1 MKQNRWEERLEQH
14 LADYRKEPSR
24 DLWAGIEDALDKE
37 ARPQVRFVMLRRWMA
52 AAAIAGVVVGGSWL
66 YLHQE
71 QSSITSHQ
79 PDQMEALTQVRST
92 TDVLVVDSIPER
104 LVQTER
110 VIKPVA
116 QQSTETN
123 HCAEIPHTDKAY
135 EGQAVETKQPEPD
148 LTPES
153 SSPNPSVVTESYEYP
168 LPRAFGRATRN
179 HRSHLLAVNVYASG
193 GMSSWENR
201 NGVLMSPS
209 MLQGFAMSRGRNSDS
224 SVYLVGYEER
234 QSHDQPISFGL
245 SFSHPLTDRLS
256 IGTGIVYTKLY
267 SEFLSI
273 IQDNRICR
281 QQTLHYVGI
290 PLNIQYTLWQWRG
303 LNVYFSAGGQVDW
316 NVKAKS
322 DTDGIDQGM
331 NKDRMQW
338 SVGGSLG
345 VEYDILPRFGLYAEP
360 GIRYYFDNGS
370 NITNFFKDKPTD
382 FHLELGLRFK
392 WL

>member
-24 DLWAGIEDALDKE
+24 DLWAGIEEALDKE
-37 ARPQVRFVMLRRWMA
+37 VRPQARIVMLRRWMV
-52 AAAIAGVVVGGSWL
+52 AAAIVGVLAGGTWL
-66 YLHQE
+66 YFRQE
-71 QSSITSHQ
+71 QSSVTSHQ
-79 PDQMEALTQVRST
+79 PDQTEALTQVKGT
-92 TDVLVVDSIPER
+92 KDIPVVDSIPES
-104 LVQTER
+104 LAQTER
-110 VIKPVA
+110 VITPVA
-116 QQSTETN
+116 QQSTETALY
-123 HCAEIPHTDKAY
+123 AESPHTEKSY
-135 EGQAVETKQPEPD
+135 EGKDTETKQSEPD
-148 LTPES
+148 LTPEA
-153 SSPNPSVVTESYEYP
+153 SSPDPSVIPDSYEYP

-179 HRSHLLAVNVYASG
+179 HRSHLLAMNVFASG

-224 SVYLVGYEER
+224 PVYLVGYEER
-234 QSHDQPISFGL
+234 QSHNQPISFGL
-245 SFSHPLTDRLS
+245 SFSYPLTDRLA

-273 IQDNRICR
+273 IQDYQICR

-303 LNVYFSAGGQVDW
+303 LNVYLSAGGQVDW
-316 NVKAKS
+316 NVEAKS
-322 DTDGIDQGM
+322 NTDGIELVM
-331 NKDRMQW
+331 SKDRIQW

-345 VEYDILPRFGLYAEP
+345 VEYDILPHFGLYAEP
-360 GIRYYFDNGS
+360 GIRHYFDNGS
-370 NITNFFKDKPTD
+370 NVTNIFKDIPTD

-392 WL
+392 